1 MKNALGEFK
10 EAPVPTTNSPLG
22 EYGGYGLC
30 AIRFFGIQCWRCAE
44 VAADVP
50 LWLTMM
56 KCVRIIV
63 ECTAHWENFPQ
74 DIQRKAGTAVR
85 WGRNVGHHSVFILFC
100 WSQLQSNS

>member
-63 ECTAHWENFPQ
+63 ECTAH
-74 DIQRKAGTAVR
+74 
-85 WGRNVGHHSVFILFC
+85 
-100 WSQLQSNS
+100 